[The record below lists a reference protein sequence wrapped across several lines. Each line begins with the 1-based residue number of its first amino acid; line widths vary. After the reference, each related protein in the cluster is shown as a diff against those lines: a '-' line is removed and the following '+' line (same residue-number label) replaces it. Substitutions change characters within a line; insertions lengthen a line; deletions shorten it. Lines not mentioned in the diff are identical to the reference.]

1 MFRLKFLVYI
11 SILFLVLT
19 LSLSGVSYAGHCS
32 GGHDKK
38 SDSCSEKSYGD
49 KASSCSEKSNDD
61 SSET

>member
-11 SILFLVLT
+11 SVLFIVLT

-38 SDSCSEKSYGD
+38 SDSCSEKSYGE

-61 SSET
+61 RSET

>member
-1 MFRLKFLVYI
+1 MFRVKFLVLI
-11 SILFLVLT
+11 LVLFL
-19 LSLSGVSYAGHCS
+19 SMGGVSHAGHCN

-49 KASSCSEKSNDD
+49 KASSCTEKSNDD